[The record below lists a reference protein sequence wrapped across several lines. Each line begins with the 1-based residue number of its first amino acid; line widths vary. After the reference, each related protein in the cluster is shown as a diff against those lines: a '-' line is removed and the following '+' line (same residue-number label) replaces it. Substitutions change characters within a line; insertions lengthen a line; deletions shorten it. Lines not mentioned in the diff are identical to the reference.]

1 MTPSDPKTP
10 TETESLRTLIGA
22 MQALRVVMAKLEQRA
37 AAVIF
42 NNPDPKRHHEVNRCV
57 IDAARAFLEALKK
70 CEAMVPKPPPQPSQG
85 GIPGS
90 GPDCGPGFHEEFGNC
105 VPDN

>member
-1 MTPSDPKTP
+1 MTPSDP

-22 MQALRVVMAKLEQRA
+22 MQALRVVMAKLEQKA
-37 AAVIF
+37 AAIIF
-42 NNPDPKRHHEVNRCV
+42 NADPKRHHEVNRCV
-57 IDAARAFLEALKK
+57 IDAARAFLGALEK
-70 CEAMVPKPPPQPSQG
+70 CEGMVTKPAPTRGQG
-85 GIPGS
+85 GVPAS

>member
-1 MTPSDPKTP
+1 MTPTDPTP

-22 MQALRVVMAKLEQRA
+22 MQALRVVMAKLEQKA

-42 NNPDPKRHHEVNRCV
+42 NADPKRHHEVNKCV
-57 IDAARAFLEALKK
+57 IDAARAFMEALEK
-70 CEAMVPKPPPQPSQG
+70 CQGMVTKPPTRGTG
-85 GIPGS
+85 GVPGS

-105 VPDN
+105 